1 MDNLNAK
8 MQHSETPVEEKKEED
23 QESDSNFIQKI
34 KPLNFS
40 EYVTKIESQLE
51 DSNFFLNKA
60 DQADE

>member
-8 MQHSETPVEEKKEED
+8 MKHSETPVEEKKEED

-40 EYVTKIESQLE
+40 EYVIKIESQLE